1 MQKTDLRDWLHNELF
16 ERVPSNIAII
26 DREYHI
32 VEANKNFKET
42 FGEWQ
47 GKLCHNIF
55 RNRNTPCS
63 SCKAEQTFHD
73 GQSRVS
79 EESRLNRHGSSSY
92 YVVHFEPII
101 SPNGEIPY
109 VIEMS
114 RDVTENKRLQREHDI
129 LFDRVPCYV
138 TVLDRGM
145 KIVRNNEMFRK
156 TFGESLGKKCYEIY
170 RQRIQPCDNC
180 PAIKTFTDG
189 QVHTAH
195 KSGVNK
201 NGETIFYHVTTS
213 SLSRSEKSPTHVIEM
228 SLDITETRQLEMRL
242 NESHDFQ
249 ASLIESAIDSIIA
262 ADPDGLVTLFNP
274 SAEKLFNYNADEVI
288 NRKKIDQF
296 VPPDFID
303 VITKGE
309 NRCLLAESKARNR
322 DKQSVPVRFSGVV
335 LKSGKKHLGSAAFF
349 QDLREIKKM
358 EHDKLEAERLA
369 AVGQTVAGLAH
380 GIKNVLMGLDGGM
393 YVMQSG
399 MNNSNSDLTHRGWE
413 MLQNNIERIS
423 LYVKDFLN
431 FAKGKTSIN
440 VTSVDP
446 GLLAREVIDLFTTV
460 ADKAGITIQAELSD
474 NIAPANMDYEAIHTC
489 LVNLVSN
496 AIDACEMSEKDGGV
510 VILRLFEDK
519 QTIVFEVCDNGCGMD
534 YEIKKKVFT
543 TFFSTKGSAKGTG
556 LGLLVTRRITQ
567 EHGGRITLES
577 TESEGSIFRL
587 EFPRKR
593 LPPLTEMA

>member
-1 MQKTDLRDWLHNELF
+1 MHTTDLRDWLHNELF

-26 DREYHI
+26 DREYRI
-32 VEANKNFKET
+32 IEANQNFRET

-55 RNRNTPCS
+55 RNRCTPCS
-63 SCKAEQTFHD
+63 SCKAEQTFND

-79 EESRLNRHGSSSY
+79 EESRLNRHGDTSY
-92 YVVHFEPII
+92 YVVNFEPII
-101 SPNGEIPY
+101 SQNGDIPY
-109 VIEMS
+109 IIEMS
-114 RDVTENKRLQREHDI
+114 KDVTKDKRLQREHDI

-138 TVLDRGM
+138 TVLNRDM

-156 TFGESLGKKCYEIY
+156 TFGENPEKKCFEMYQK
-170 RQRIQPCDNC
+170 RTTPCEDC
-180 PAIKTFTDG
+180 PALKTFSDG
-189 QVHTAH
+189 QIHTAS

-213 SLSRSEKSPTHVIEM
+213 SLNRREKTPTHVIEM
-228 SLDITETRQLEMRL
+228 SLDITATRQLEKRL
-242 NESHDFQ
+242 NESFDFQ
-249 ASLIESAIDSIIA
+249 ASLIKSAMDSIIA
-262 ADPDGLVTLFNP
+262 ADQDGIITLFNP
-274 SAEKLFNYNADEVI
+274 SAEKLFNYDAAEVI
-288 NRKKIDQF
+288 NQIKIDQF

-303 VITKGE
+303 VISQGK
-309 NRCLLAESKARNR
+309 NHCVLAEAQAQNR
-322 DKQSVPVRFSGVV
+322 DKQNVPVRFSGVV
-335 LKSGKKHLGSAAFF
+335 LKSEEKHLGSAAFF
-349 QDLREIKKM
+349 QDLRDIKKL

-393 YVMQSG
+393 YVIQSG
-399 MNNSNSDLTHRGWE
+399 MNNNNTELTHRGWE

-431 FAKGKTSIN
+431 FAKGQQSIN
-440 VTSVDP
+440 VTSIDP
-446 GLLAREVIDLFTTV
+446 LVLAQDVFELFKNV
-460 ADKAGITIQAELSD
+460 AHKAGINLMAELSETVT
-474 NIAPANMDYEAIHTC
+474 PANMDYEGIHTC

-496 AIDACEMSEKDGGV
+496 ALDACEISEKSGGN
-510 VILRLFEDK
+510 VILRLLDNDE
-519 QTIVFEVCDNGCGMD
+519 TLIFEVCDDGCGMD

-543 TFFSTKGSAKGTG
+543 TFFSTKGSTKGTG

-577 TESEGSIFRL
+577 TESKGSVFRL

-593 LPPLTEMA
+593 LPPLTEMT